1 VKRIINVSLALAGS
15 LSLPVLAQIDAVP
28 ATETAVPA
36 TPEAAAPIESATP
49 APQVKTTTT
58 TDDGKI
64 EEVVVTAQRRE
75 QKLQDVPVAV
85 TAFSPDQIESRG
97 IDNVADLSA
106 LAPGLQI
113 SKTTSN
119 STISQISIRG
129 VTQINPAIYWDPAV
143 GIYVDGVYIGK
154 AQGSVFDVVNLAAVE
169 VLRGPQGTLYGRNT
183 LAGAINLRTQAPTG
197 VFGGSASVEVGNYN
211 SLVQKASVDLPQWG
225 IAKISIGVRSERR
238 DGWVDTTKDSSVDE
252 LNNRHND
259 AFRIA
264 ADFDLTDDFK
274 AEYRFDHS
282 NVNQSNNY
290 DQLYRLQPTG
300 VFAPA
305 TDSTPAGF
313 LADFYPVLSAYASQQ
328 REKRADINAP
338 SYEESKV
345 QGQSITLS
353 YKLDDDNTLKS
364 ITGYRRLEWNDS
376 LDLDGS
382 PYDVVFTQRFTDYD
396 QTSEDLQLVG
406 THGPLSYVAGIYYFG
421 DEGNTNNP
429 QSFFFGGALYD
440 SRYAT
445 KTDAWSGYG
454 QLDYKIVQDLTLSA
468 GLRYTN
474 EKKQIDRQFGV
485 SASAADPYFYF
496 IPQGTHAS
504 KVFDATTP
512 MVSAAY
518 KINEQLNVYARYAEG
533 FKSGGFNGEYSNT
546 SPPADDPNINIEE
559 TKTPFKPE
567 KQKSLEVGAKS
578 TLLDG
583 RALFNVALFHNK
595 LKDLQESTFLGG
607 AQSAAGTVIRN
618 AGEATVYGAELEAVL
633 VLTKGTKLM
642 ANYAYLHPKF
652 DRYEDSGVNEADNR
666 AFVHAPKNT
675 FNVVLDSTFYRARW
689 GNARAILDYAYT
701 DSIYTY
707 PYQLDGSN
715 PNAQLAANSKVDAYG
730 ILNARI
736 GVGDMRLS
744 DSATG
749 DLFFWVRNLTNEDT
763 ASNFI
768 DFGPGFGNLT
778 VANFLDPRT
787 FGVSASVR
795 W

>member
-1 VKRIINVSLALAGS
+1 MKRLINLGLALAGS
-15 LSLPVLAQIDAVP
+15 LSLPAMAQ
-28 ATETAVPA
+28 T
-36 TPEAAAPIESATP
+36 EAAAPVGAADAVQQAQP
-49 APQVKTTTT
+49 AEEKS
-58 TDDGKI
+58 DDGRI

-75 QKLQDVPVAV
+75 EKLQEVPLAV
-85 TAFSPDQIESRG
+85 TAFTPDQIESRG
-97 IDNVADLSA
+97 IGNVADLSA

-119 STISQISIRG
+119 TTISQISIRG

-183 LAGAINLRTQAPTG
+183 LAGAINLRTQSPTG
-197 VFGGSASVEVGNYN
+197 VFGGSATVEAGNYN
-211 SLVQKASVDLPQWG
+211 ALVQKASVDLPQWG
-225 IAKISIGVRSERR
+225 IAKISFGVRSERR
-238 DGWVDTTKDSSVDE
+238 DGWVDTTRTSSVSE

-259 AFRIA
+259 AFRLA
-264 ADFDLTDDFK
+264 ADFDLSEDFK

-290 DQLYRLQPTG
+290 DQLYRLEPTG
-300 VFAPA
+300 VFYPG
-305 TDSTPAGF
+305 DQNNPAGF
-313 LADFYPVLSAYASQQ
+313 MAPLYSTLAAYASQD

-345 QGQSITLS
+345 QGQSLTLS
-353 YKLDDDNTLKS
+353 YQLDDHNTLKS

-382 PYDVVFTQRFTDYD
+382 PLDMVFTQRFTDYD
-396 QTSEDLQLVG
+396 QTSEDIQLLG
-406 THGPLSYVAGIYYFG
+406 THGKLSYVAGIYYFG
-421 DEGNTNNP
+421 DDGKTNNP

-454 QLDYKIVQDLTLSA
+454 QLDYKVTEPLTLSA

-474 EKKQIDRQFGV
+474 EKKQIDRVFGV
-485 SASAADPYFYF
+485 SGSAADPYFYF
-496 IPQGTHAS
+496 IPEGTRAS
-504 KVFDATTP
+504 KTFDATTP
-512 MVSAAY
+512 MVAAAY
-518 KINEQLNVYARYAEG
+518 KISEQVNVYARYAEG

-546 SPPADDPNINIEE
+546 APPADKPNINIDE

-567 KQKSLEVGAKS
+567 KQKSIEVGIKS
-578 TLLDG
+578 TLFDD
-583 RALFNVALFHNK
+583 RALLNFAVFHNK
-595 LKDLQESTFLGG
+595 LKDLQESAFLGG
-607 AQSAAGTVIRN
+607 AESAAGSVIRN
-618 AGEATVYGAELEAVL
+618 AGEATVYGAEIEAVL
-633 VLTKGTKLM
+633 VLSRGTKLM
-642 ANYAYLHPKF
+642 ANYSYLHPKF
-652 DRYEDSGVNEADNR
+652 DRFEDGGVDQADNR

-675 FNVVLDSTFYRARW
+675 FNIVLDSTFFKARW
-689 GNARAILDYAYT
+689 GNARALLDYAYT

-730 ILNARI
+730 ILNGRI
-736 GVGDMRLS
+736 GLS
-744 DSATG
+744 DVALSDAATG
-749 DLFFWVRNLTNEDT
+749 DLFFWVRNLTDEDT

-768 DFGPGFGNLT
+768 DFGPSFGNLT
-778 VANFLDPRT
+778 VANFIEPRT
-787 FGVSASVR
+787 FGLSATVR